1 MVIWVA
7 EGTVKIGDEASMISV
22 QTIAQHSRSGGQ
34 SHVTVRRY
42 ILATFFLYS
51 RTITHRQPER

>member
-1 MVIWVA
+1 MIIWVS
-7 EGTVKIGDEASMISV
+7 EGTVEIGHEACVIRV
-22 QTIAQHSRSGGQ
+22 HTIARHSGSGDQ

-51 RTITHRQPER
+51 RTVKHSQTEI